1 VVSLTELEEVFMKRR
16 LISMGLR
23 HSRTSDQERLN
34 YGFINVID
42 LPIRTYS
49 MLPDRPIA
57 GFMKFGKRMPV
68 SEVPEY
74 N

>member
-1 VVSLTELEEVFMKRR
+1 
-16 LISMGLR
+16 MGLR